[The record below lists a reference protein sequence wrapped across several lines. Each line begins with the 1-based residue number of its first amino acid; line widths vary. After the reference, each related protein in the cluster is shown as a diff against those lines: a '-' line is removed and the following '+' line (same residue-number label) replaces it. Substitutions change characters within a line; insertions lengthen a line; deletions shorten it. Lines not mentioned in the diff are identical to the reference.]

1 MNKWT
6 AGGNYVVLR
15 RSFES
20 IIGSSYFPRNIDPT
34 KKFTY
39 LCLQKWISTDHN
51 SVLRSWRSRLS
62 RPDPVGKVISIVL
75 LSIFMAIVM
84 VIFIRCLSSYI
95 TIYVKIICICSE
107 TSIGFIH
114 GGIFLKWVKNPFWR
128 KNTSHSQFFCLSRLE
143 APHK

>member
-1 MNKWT
+1 MDSWWQ
-6 AGGNYVVLR
+6 LC
-15 RSFES
+15 FLE
-20 IIGSSYFPRNIDPT
+20 
-34 KKFTY
+34 KKFRIYNWIFIFPPKYSSNKRFRY
-39 LCLQKWISTDHN
+39 LCLQKWISTDHI

-114 GGIFLKWVKNPFWR
+114 GGIFLKWVKCPLLEKQTHPIPSSFV
-128 KNTSHSQFFCLSRLE
+128 CLDSG